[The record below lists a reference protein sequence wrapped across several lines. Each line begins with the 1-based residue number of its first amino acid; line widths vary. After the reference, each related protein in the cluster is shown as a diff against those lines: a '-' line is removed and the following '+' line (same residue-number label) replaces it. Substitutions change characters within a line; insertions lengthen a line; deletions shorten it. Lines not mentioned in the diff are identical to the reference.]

1 MLFFLCYKYLKVDLG
16 ISGEKS
22 VHFKSVFD
30 YKISILFSFPFY
42 FPNDGAHHNKTTN
55 KKKENIANAWQIKK
69 KIRNL
74 RGITLSKYLL
84 EQVDLQY
91 AKGCGSVVENLL
103 KFWYLQ
109 VGQKITVQTPESHH

>member
-1 MLFFLCYKYLKVDLG
+1 MDLDAFFLCYKYLKVDLG

-55 KKKENIANAWQIKK
+55 KKERKHSKCMADLKENKK
-69 KIRNL
+69 SQ
-74 RGITLSKYLL
+74 GDY
-84 EQVDLQY
+84 
-91 AKGCGSVVENLL
+91 
-103 KFWYLQ
+103 
-109 VGQKITVQTPESHH
+109 TVQILTGTSRSTVRKGLWLSG